1 MKGATGE
8 PWGHNLKLTQDIL
21 DLIMKSK
28 KKVFGVF
35 SGSFETYNLKYEKK
49 LGT

>member
-21 DLIMKSK
+21 DLMMKS

-35 SGSFETYNLKYEKK
+35 SGSFETYNLNYEEN
-49 LGT
+49 